1 MWLYLNIY
9 EPLIVLINYAK
20 NKAFFDAFM
29 LHNSGRFKIENSN
42 FNSSR
47 NVITLS
53 DINRT

>member
-20 NKAFFDAFM
+20 NKAFFDAFT

-53 DINRT
+53 DINRM